1 MNADANLVDLSMM
14 IIAVVVVV
22 VVVDPAAVVQVCM
35 REPSS

>member
-22 VVVDPAAVVQVCM
+22 VVDPAAVVQVCM